1 MRPCHEPFLLFGT
14 LLAGSGLETFEASAS
29 MEMLEIGCHALE
41 GEPAALV
48 RVFCAINRANE
59 YIPSIGGWRIRSCLN
74 YWRLMMTRVVSWSKN
89 TTCLKFLP
97 LLFFFFNLRIF
108 HDYYSHFRHV
118 KWLSEVNLVIW
129 SRLRLPVELQSFNW
143 PSPSPDRSS
152 TPTRTRC
159 FLPSSIKL
167 LGVKGLDNVAR
178 AHVLF

>member
-29 MEMLEIGCHALE
+29 METLEIGCHALE

-143 PSPSPDRSS
+143 SSPSPVIDPRRQRGHDVSSRHRSNYWEGF
-152 TPTRTRC
+152 R
-159 FLPSSIKL
+159 
-167 LGVKGLDNVAR
+167 
-178 AHVLF
+178 